1 MIKIEKLNRRLKKTK
16 DKTLTKIRS
25 KAIKNYNKMQK
36 YNNIRMAIVNR
47 IIKDKKISYLP

>member
-25 KAIKNYNKMQK
+25 KTIKNYNKMQK
-36 YNNIRMAIVNR
+36 YNNIRMAIVNK